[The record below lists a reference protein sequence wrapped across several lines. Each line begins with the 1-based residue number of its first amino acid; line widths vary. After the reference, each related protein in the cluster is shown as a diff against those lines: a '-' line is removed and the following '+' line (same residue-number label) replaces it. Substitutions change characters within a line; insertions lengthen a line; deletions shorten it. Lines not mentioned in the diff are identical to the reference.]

1 METLEEMQARHQKE
15 QEELQ
20 ARISNK
26 KNNATNRTRKG
37 INNEC
42 AQLETQLRER
52 QQKEASTLIGETPEE
67 EPNESEA
74 QQLKLEAI
82 SISEQPEQPTSAE
95 QPPSAEQPKKKRN
108 RQKERMARR
117 AAEKEAAAE
126 AAEQEVAN
134 MVDHKKIEKTRML
147 KEFDA
152 NSLVEHEIKPDGH
165 CLFSAVADQLQSRG
179 ILLSRHASDGAQ
191 PYKLVRDAAATYMET
206 HADVFAPFME
216 DSFDS
221 HVTKIRDTA
230 EWGGQLELLAI
241 ARSYGVEISVVQEGR
256 TEFISPGIEGP
267 SKPERIWLAYY
278 RHGYGLGEHY
288 NSLRKAP

>member
-1 METLEEMQARHQKE
+1 MESLKEMQARHQKE
-15 QEELQ
+15 QGELEG
-20 ARISNK
+20 RISNK
-26 KNNATNRTRKG
+26 QKNATKRNRSG
-37 INNEC
+37 IKNEC
-42 AQLETQLRER
+42 AQLEIQLRER
-52 QQKEASTLIGETPEE
+52 QQKEISSLIGDTPEE
-67 EPNESEA
+67 DHNGVEPEQS
-74 QQLKLEAI
+74 KLEAM
-82 SISEQPEQPTSAE
+82 SISEQLEEA
-95 QPPSAEQPKKKRN
+95 PPVQQPKKKRN

-126 AAEQEVAN
+126 AAEQEAAS
-134 MVDHKKIEKTRML
+134 MIDHKNIEKTSML

-179 ILLSRHASDGAQ
+179 ISLSRHASDGAQ
-191 PYKLVRDAAATYMET
+191 PYKLVRNAAAIYMET
-206 HADVFAPFME
+206 HPDIFAPFME
-216 DSFDS
+216 DSFDR
-221 HVTKIRDTA
+221 HITKIRDTA

-241 ARSYGVEISVVQEGR
+241 ARSYGVEISIVQEGR
-256 TEFISPGIEGP
+256 TEFISPGVEGP